1 MYHMEWIKKFQ
12 KDWNINLYVKVF
24 FSPVGQGPI
33 NKKMDYV
40 IQYIK
45 VKD

>member
-1 MYHMEWIKKFQ
+1 MYHTEWIKKFQ
-12 KDWNINLYVKVF
+12 KDWNITLYVKVF
-24 FSPVGQGPI
+24 FPVGQGPI

>member
-12 KDWNINLYVKVF
+12 KDWNKNLYGKF
-24 FSPVGQGPI
+24 FSPVSQGPI
-33 NKKMDYV
+33 NKEMDYV
-40 IQYIK
+40 TQYSK